1 METIYRE
8 VNGQAEAYRTIA
20 QELLRQTDAER
31 LVAALLSQTNAGKRM
46 LEKSIPREE
55 PSDAHRDHSRRRSR
69 STSHSGGRL
78 TRKPSQ
84 VVYGE

>member
-31 LVAALLSQTNAGKRM
+31 LVAALLSQTSTGKRM
-46 LEKSIPREE
+46 LEKSVPREE
-55 PSDAHRDHSRRRSR
+55 KQDSTREPARRRSR
-69 STSHSGGRL
+69 TSSQGGRL